1 MHPLARLQRGLEE
14 LYRIATGLE
23 INDFIVD
30 AAGRDAL
37 APDRRPREQL
47 LVHETGGELE
57 LGLFIDQGV
66 VDTLARH
73 DPRAALDHRNFG
85 EFVLAV
91 EGVSHFVLTAWCA
104 GRERTVTALEL
115 ELQAEV
121 DKYVTCLLVTASPNG
136 PTPGTSTALRRRL
149 FHDVEWEPGLD
160 DDERD
165 RYRAANDNALRY
177 AAYLEDEFVA
187 AGRIPDMLDELRGF
201 YRQPLA
207 RKLAII
213 AQAA

>member
-23 INDFIVD
+23 IGDFIVD

-57 LGLFIDQGV
+57 LGLFIDPGV

-104 GRERTVTALEL
+104 IVGSSSTTAVHCMISRPIQESPSHSLPVRAP
-115 ELQAEV
+115 LQ
-121 DKYVTCLLVTASPNG
+121 
-136 PTPGTSTALRRRL
+136 
-149 FHDVEWEPGLD
+149 
-160 DDERD
+160 
-165 RYRAANDNALRY
+165 
-177 AAYLEDEFVA
+177 
-187 AGRIPDMLDELRGF
+187 I
-201 YRQPLA
+201 
-207 RKLAII
+207 KLAESCKPSSMPCRLTLHFLFLI
-213 AQAA
+213 AACRRFDSARRWPRNASGAASHSDEI